1 MDKACRERAFAL
13 ASGLRRAGI
22 SAETDLMERSVKA
35 QFKYADK
42 KGARFVAVIGADELA
57 AGEAQVKDMRDSS
70 SERVK
75 FEDLSTYLKKKTE
88 E

>member
-1 MDKACRERAFAL
+1 MIELLHISKTYRQGTQSVHAL
-13 ASGLRRAGI
+13 RDVSFSVQSG
-22 SAETDLMERSVKA
+22 E
-35 QFKYADK
+35 
-42 KGARFVAVIGADELA
+42 FVAVIGADELA